1 MLVSVVWWD
10 GAHVFDRFTGIFLY
24 PTTLWSNRPVN
35 ELEFTKGKCFWTVK
49 IARQDCGVSSAG
61 VDWLIAA
68 CHSNLSSTLIMEMA
82 KWMKEPM
89 AYSVPTKP
97 WQNSPWSDCT
107 SGQPSSPSSPALLS
121 PLQTFPST
129 AWIRQRKAN
138 NENPNLHTISI
149 KDAHRRLYNS
159 GFTTDTFW
167 SSISLFNIAHI

>member
-35 ELEFTKGKCFWTVK
+35 ELEFTKRKCFWTVK

-89 AYSVPTKP
+89 AYSVPTKH
-97 WQNSPWSDCT
+97 
-107 SGQPSSPSSPALLS
+107 SSLTELTLIWLYFWTALLS
-121 PLQTFPST
+121 EFSSSLVST
-129 AWIRQRKAN
+129 SNFSLNRLNQAKEGKQWKSKLTHYFHQRCTSQAVQ
-138 NENPNLHTISI
+138 
-149 KDAHRRLYNS
+149 
-159 GFTTDTFW
+159 FW
-167 SSISLFNIAHI
+167 FHNRHILV